1 MGEEEKALYSVAVLV
16 TKPPPQFRASTDPA
30 TGKITYRW
38 QPNVGELLNTTFS
51 PEYALTADCAFAES
65 EAEAVEICLARAR
78 VSHPES
84 EGWVDHVAGVCRIM
98 SLFQIAS
105 MLTGV
110 CGQKMLTPTERQIVE
125 LIDSQ
130 ENALL
135 PGDEPD
141 EEEQPVM

>member
-1 MGEEEKALYSVAVLV
+1 MGEEEKALYSVALLV
-16 TKPPPQFRASTDPA
+16 TKAPPQYRGAKDPA
-30 TGKITYRW
+30 TGKVSYRW
-38 QPNVGELLNTTFS
+38 QGRPGELPPAAPSLDYRLIS
-51 PEYALTADCAFAES
+51 DCAFAES

-98 SLFQIAS
+98 SMFRIAS
-105 MLTGV
+105 MLTGA
-110 CGQKMLTPTERQIVE
+110 CGQKMLTPTERKMVE